1 MAYLGGS
8 LPTVRG
14 IDKVPDHS
22 SLKGYIKTGK
32 GLDFD
37 LETQFEDLHFGREL
51 FESFKSLQMLLS
63 VLKIFLWLTI
73 TLRIQSSLHHLTLPV
88 TQCLSNWLP
97 HPLSIQEELKY
108 FVPLDYWA

>member
-1 MAYLGGS
+1 MAYLGES

-22 SLKGYIKTGK
+22 FLKGYIKTGK

-37 LETQFEDLHFGREL
+37 LETQFEDLHFGRDL
-51 FESFKSLQMLLS
+51 FESLKSLQMLFS
-63 VLKIFLWLTI
+63 VLKIFLWLAI

-88 TQCLSNWLP
+88 TQCLSNWPP